1 MLTTIWQPFTTVFY
15 TMTTPQSTPAT
26 LPNAELL
33 KQLFNALPDS
43 AQGGADISGIY
54 VNRSPDN
61 EHDAVANLHQF
72 ISWAPGSSDTYLFS
86 GLRGAGKTTELSRL
100 VAELRKDAAAHAEA
114 ERVRR

>member
-1 MLTTIWQPFTTVFY
+1 
-15 TMTTPQSTPAT
+15 MTTPQSTPAT

-100 VAELRKDAAAHAEA
+100 VAELRQDGIAAITAMPAPTST
-114 ERVRR
+114 